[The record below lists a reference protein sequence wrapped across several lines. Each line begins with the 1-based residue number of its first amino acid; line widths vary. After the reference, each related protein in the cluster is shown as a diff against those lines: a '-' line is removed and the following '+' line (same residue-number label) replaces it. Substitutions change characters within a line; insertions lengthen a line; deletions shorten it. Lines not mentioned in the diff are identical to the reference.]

1 MWIKIS
7 PNDTLFFRSGRPFSM
22 GSETWADSIFPPYP
36 STIYGALRTFLI
48 FERGSL
54 EDFKFKNDK
63 YNDKYKDI
71 GKPNTKGNMNIIGPI
86 IYNSKYD
93 LSFFPVPFDLVLKK
107 EINKQKNML
116 KQLKKVCKPKILY
129 TDYPLEDILIYQE
142 REQVESAEG
151 YIDSINF
158 KEYLQGQSGEYKLS
172 ELFEFYIPEPKIGIA
187 RDDITLSSREGY
199 LYRTKMIRLKKD
211 YCLLVKINEIDSMP
225 EKGLFTLGGEGKTVR
240 FEKINNNPLED
251 LENMNFELKDGIF
264 KLYLATPAIF
274 ENGWLPRWINAE
286 TLEGEKDGIK
296 LKLIACAIGK
306 YLRIGGWDMAKNEPK
321 PMYKAVPAGSVYYF
335 KVLNGAS
342 SNDVK
347 NIFHFKNISDI
358 NPEEGF
364 GLSCVGV
371 VT

>member
-1 MWIKIS
+1 
-7 PNDTLFFRSGRPFSM
+7 
-22 GSETWADSIFPPYP
+22 
-36 STIYGALRTFLI
+36 
-48 FERGSL
+48 
-54 EDFKFKNDK
+54 
-63 YNDKYKDI
+63 
-71 GKPNTKGNMNIIGPI
+71 
-86 IYNSKYD
+86 
-93 LSFFPVPFDLVLKK
+93 
-107 EINKQKNML
+107 
-116 KQLKKVCKPKILY
+116 
-129 TDYPLEDILIYQE
+129 
-142 REQVESAEG
+142 
-151 YIDSINF
+151 
-158 KEYLQGQSGEYKLS
+158 
-172 ELFEFYIPEPKIGIA
+172 
-187 RDDITLSSREGY
+187 
-199 LYRTKMIRLKKD
+199 MIRLKKD